1 MGSDNHNEEQ
11 KAKVK
16 TCRFS
21 GEPCIGEAC
30 EQWVEIGVQK
40 PGMVMPQKQGMCV
53 FKALVLIGNSPKIM
67 MAPQQQQRSSI
78 NIPNLRQQP

>member
-1 MGSDNHNEEQ
+1 MGDNHDEE
-11 KAKVK
+11 KAKAK

-40 PGMVMPQKQGMCV
+40 PGMVMAQKQGMCV
-53 FKALVLIGNSPKIM
+53 FKALVLISSSPKVM
-67 MAPQQQQRSSI
+67 MAPQPQQL
-78 NIPNLRQQP
+78 NIPDLRGRQP